1 MYLSGKSNRSG
12 SVWMCYTYSFICRD
26 EGGFQTWYE
35 PISVIEYRGRL
46 TSTGQSQGHY
56 ICDVKD
62 VVSNSWTNDNCDPVQ
77 IQSSNVSQSGYVIL
91 FKRISS

>member
-1 MYLSGKSNRSG
+1 
-12 SVWMCYTYSFICRD
+12 MCALFLICRD

-46 TSTGQSQGHY
+46 TNTGESQGHY

-62 VVSNSWTNDNCDPVQ
+62 VNSNSWYRTNDNCDPVE
-77 IQSSNVSQSGYVIL
+77 IQSSDVSKSGYVIL
-91 FKRISS
+91 FKRI